1 MITHAQQY
9 PQFDFL
15 EATPDL
21 EFSFK
26 RYEKLV
32 PLKSGD
38 HVSAFTAASNRGR
51 WHHFFDE
58 NLFSVSRRSFTYT
71 RKPLLLY
78 FFDSAWGEAA
88 EAHLKQ
94 LDALR
99 SELRLNQTNLLIVTS
114 GSANQLQQLSWDSG
128 LLLEVYEDKKNQLAE
143 LLKIYSEQ
151 NPAWN
156 RYAGI
161 DDNVALPSLYLLDHT
176 RQIAYAYANEDIN
189 EQLPAEE
196 VTEALSRTDR
206 QWWLMRKSA

>member
-1 MITHAQQY
+1 MITHARQY

-15 EATPDL
+15 EATPEL

-38 HVSAFTAASNRGR
+38 HVPAFTAASNRGR

-114 GSANQLQQLSWDSG
+114 GSADQLQQLSWDNG
-128 LLLEVYEDKKNQLAE
+128 LLLEVYADKKNQLAE
-143 LLKIYSEQ
+143 LLNIYSEQ

-156 RYAGI
+156 RYAGVE
-161 DDNVALPSLYLLDHT
+161 DNVALPALYLLDHT
-176 RQIAYAYANEDIN
+176 RQIVYAYANEDIN
-189 EQLPAEE
+189 ELPVGE

-206 QWWLMRKSA
+206 QWWQMRKSA